1 MILYLDASAL
11 VKRYIAEAGSAEVN
25 QLIAQSDIVGT
36 GIVSRAEVVAAFA
49 KAVRVR
55 LLPRVDV
62 LTALQAFRSEWQ
74 DLRLQITEAIVAQA
88 DALAWK
94 YGLRGYDAIH
104 LASAVFWQEAMGEPV
119 TLASFDRVLW
129 QAAQKA
135 AISAWP
141 QDLE

>member
-1 MILYLDASAL
+1 
-11 VKRYIAEAGSAEVN
+11 
-25 QLIAQSDIVGT
+25 
-36 GIVSRAEVVAAFA
+36 
-49 KAVRVR
+49 
-55 LLPRVDV
+55 
-62 LTALQAFRSEWQ
+62 
-74 DLRLQITEAIVAQA
+74 LRLQITEAIVAQA